1 MTAVAYQ
8 ALKTAPPATNAL
20 QDRVAEFLAEKRRRK
35 SPATVEQYH
44 YVLECVWMPWCEASG
59 IMTPEQ
65 ATDKVMDRFVDYL
78 QAKLQAVKDKKK
90 PLSIATIRTYVRGVR
105 TFLRWCDIP
114 RGHFEQPREPRR
126 MRDVLSRQ
134 EIDAIEA
141 VAVEER
147 DRLIVRLLADTGMR
161 VSGLLGLRPGDL
173 RADAHAKQYFLRIT
187 EKGDKEREVGVPAA
201 TFKRLEHFATHG
213 IQREYIFYSKR
224 PQKGR
229 TDRLTKSGAEQLVRH
244 LAASA
249 GIERRVWPHLFRHS
263 YATHMARKKVPMLD
277 VAKQLGHKSLA
288 MVSEVYSH
296 ITAEDT
302 YDSLMAA
309 LK

>member
-8 ALKTAPPATNAL
+8 ALTTGL
-20 QDRVAEFLAEKRRRK
+20 SDQIEEFLAEKKRRK
-35 SPATVEQYH
+35 APATVEQYRF
-44 YVLECVWMPWCEASG
+44 VIIDVWLPWCRQAGVREAS
-59 IMTPEQ
+59 E
-65 ATDKVMDRFVDYL
+65 ATDKVMERFTDYL
-78 QAKLQAVKDKKK
+78 QSGKDRKR
-90 PLSIATIRTYVRGVR
+90 PLSIATIRTYLMAVRV
-105 TFLRWCDIP
+105 FLNWASVP
-114 RGHFEQPREPRR
+114 RGRFEQPAKPRR

-134 EIDAIEA
+134 EIDTMER

-173 RADAHAKQYFLRIT
+173 RADAHARQYFLRIT
-187 EKGDKEREVGVPAA
+187 EKGDKEREVGVPAT
-201 TFKRLEHFATHG
+201 TFKRLEHFANHG

-229 TDRLTKSGAEQLVRH
+229 TDRLTKSGLEQLVRH
-244 LAASA
+244 LAKSA
-249 GIERRVWPHLFRHS
+249 EIERRVWPHLFRHS

-288 MVSEVYSH
+288 MVAEVYSH